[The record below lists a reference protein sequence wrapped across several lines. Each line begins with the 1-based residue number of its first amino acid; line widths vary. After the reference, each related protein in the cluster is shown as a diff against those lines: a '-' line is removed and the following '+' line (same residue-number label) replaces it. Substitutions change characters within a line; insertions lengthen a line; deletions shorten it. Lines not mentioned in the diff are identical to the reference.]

1 MADDFEADFDLV
13 DEPEAQL
20 APSIIPY
27 MPRPHFRGL
36 HASQKR
42 WLFCVAHRRAG
53 KTVALV
59 NQLIR
64 AALSNPRRHPPPRYA
79 YVGPSFD
86 QVKDLCWGYLK
97 HYAGGYPGV
106 RFLEGELTVIFPH
119 GATIRLYGGGQAY
132 ERIRGIYLDGAVLDE
147 YPLLNPRAW
156 TSVVRP
162 TLADYRGFA
171 IISGTSNGDDHF
183 HAVKLRAEDDDAW
196 DIFDIKIT
204 DTGEDALSFEEQ
216 AELTRDMP
224 ADEYAREMLNAFDA
238 PVEGAYYTEAM
249 NALQGQGRVGS
260 VPVDLSQPLISGWD
274 IGIHDFT
281 CIWIFQ
287 ISGKSLNFVDYIEDR
302 GHKGPHYLD
311 ILDKKAKSWGTTFK
325 THILP
330 HDVEAR
336 EWGSGQSRRLT
347 LMDATP
353 TPIVTADRVS
363 DADGIHAV
371 RGILGIAWFDETKCR
386 RGLARLRGY
395 KKSKFG
401 TPVHDDSSSHGADA
415 MKTVAVGL
423 PHVTALSSSLSFGG
437 RLRRRIRG
445 LC

>member
-1 MADDFEADFDLV
+1 MSPTSDAIDFDLV
-13 DEPEAQL
+13 DEPQAD
-20 APSIIPY
+20 APKAIIPY
-27 MPRPHFRGL
+27 TPRSHFRPL
-36 HASQKR
+36 HNSTKR
-42 WLFCVAHRRAG
+42 WLLVVAHRRAG

-97 HYAGGYPGV
+97 FYAGDYPGV
-106 RFLEGELTVIFPH
+106 RFLEGELMVVFPT

-171 IISGTSNGDDHF
+171 VISGTSNGDDHF
-183 HAVKLRAEDDDAW
+183 HAVKLKAEDDAAW
-196 DIFDIKIT
+196 DVFDIKIT
-204 DTGEDALSFEEQ
+204 DTGTEALSAEEV

-238 PVEGAYYTEAM
+238 PVEGAYYTEAI
-249 NALQGQGRVGS
+249 NALQAQKRVS
-260 VPVDLSQPLISGWD
+260 TVPVDLSTTLITGWD

-287 ISGKSLNFVDYIEDR
+287 IAGKEIHFVDYVEDR

-311 ILDKKAKSWGTTFK
+311 ILERKSKSWGVPFK
-325 THILP
+325 AHILP

-336 EWGSGQSRRLT
+336 EWMSGQSRRIG
-347 LMDATP
+347 LMDLTP
-353 TPIVTADRVS
+353 TPILTADRVN
-363 DADGIHAV
+363 DADGINAV
-371 RGILGIAWFDETKCR
+371 RGILGIAWFDEQRTR

-395 KKSKFG
+395 KRSKFG
-401 TPVHDDSSSHGADA
+401 TPVHDDHSHGADA
-415 MKTVAVGL
+415 MKTVATGL
-423 PHVTALSSSLSFGG
+423 PLVTALSSSLSFGG

-445 LC
+445 LV

>member
-1 MADDFEADFDLV
+1 VNGDEDIDLV
-13 DEPEAQL
+13 DAPEAVLQP
-20 APSIIPY
+20 AIIPY
-27 MPRPHFRGL
+27 IPRPHFRPL

-42 WLFCVAHRRAG
+42 WIFAVAHRRAG

-86 QVKDLCWGYLK
+86 QVKDLCWAYLK
-97 HYAGGYPGV
+97 YYAGGYPGV

-147 YPLLNPRAW
+147 YPLLNARAW

-171 IISGTSNGDDHF
+171 VISGTSNGDDHF
-183 HAVKLRAEDDDAW
+183 HAVKLKAEDDPAW
-196 DIFDIKIT
+196 DVFDIKIT

-216 AELTRDMP
+216 RELTRDMP

-238 PVEGAYYTEAM
+238 PVEGAYYTESLNSLAT
-249 NALQGQGRVGS
+249 QHRITS
-260 VPVDLSQPLISGWD
+260 VPVNLSGTLITGWD

-281 CIWIFQ
+281 CIWVFQ
-287 ISGKSLNFVDYIEDR
+287 LVGKAIHFVDYIEDR
-302 GHKGPHYLD
+302 GHKGEHYLN
-311 ILDKKAKSWGTTFK
+311 ILDQKAKAWGVPFK
-325 THILP
+325 AHILP

-336 EWGSGQSRRLT
+336 EWISGESRRFG

-353 TPIVTADRVS
+353 VPILTAERVS
-363 DADGIHAV
+363 DADGVSAV
-371 RGILGIAWFDETKCR
+371 RGILGISWFDEERCR

-401 TPVHDDSSSHGADA
+401 TPVHDDHSHGADA
-415 MKTVAVGL
+415 LKTVAVGL
-423 PHVTALSSSLSFGG
+423 PHVTALSSALSFGR
-437 RLRRRIRG
+437 RLRRKIRG
-445 LC
+445 LV

>member
-1 MADDFEADFDLV
+1 MTDDFDLV
-13 DEPEAQL
+13 DEPEAVLQP
-20 APSIIPY
+20 AVIPY
-27 MPRPHFRGL
+27 RPRPHFRPL
-36 HASQKR
+36 HNSDKR
-42 WLFCVAHRRAG
+42 WIFCVAHRRAG

-59 NQLIR
+59 NQLVR

-97 HYAGGYPGV
+97 HYAGGYPGT
-106 RFLEGELTVIFPH
+106 RFLEGELTVIFPT

-171 IISGTSNGDDHF
+171 VISGTSNGDDHF
-183 HAVKLRAEDDDAW
+183 HAVKLRAEDDETW
-196 DIFDIKIT
+196 DVFDIKIT
-204 DTGEDALSFEEQ
+204 DTGEDALSKEEV

-249 NALQGQGRVGS
+249 NNLQAQHRVGKI
-260 VPVDLSQPLISGWD
+260 PIDLSQPLISGWD

-281 CIWIFQ
+281 CIWTFQ
-287 ISGKSLNFVDYIEDR
+287 ICGKALHFVDYVEDR
-302 GHKGPHYLD
+302 GHKGPHYLAL
-311 ILDKKAKSWGTTFK
+311 LDKKSKSWGTPYK
-325 THILP
+325 AHILP

-336 EWGSGQSRRLT
+336 EWGSGESRRST
-347 LMDATP
+347 LMGSTDV
-353 TPIVTADRVS
+353 PILTADRVS
-363 DADGIHAV
+363 DADGVHAV
-371 RGILGIAWFDETKCR
+371 RGILGVAWFDEERCR

-401 TPVHDDSSSHGADA
+401 TPVHDDASHGADA

>member
-1 MADDFEADFDLV
+1 MTEPPDADFDLV
-13 DEPEAQL
+13 DQPEAVLQP
-20 APSIIPY
+20 AIIPY
-27 MPRPHFRGL
+27 VPRPHFRPL

-42 WLFCVAHRRAG
+42 WIFVVAHRRAG

-97 HYAGGYPGV
+97 HYAGGYPGI

-162 TLADYRGFA
+162 TLADYRGFVV
-171 IISGTSNGDDHF
+171 ISGTSNGDDHF
-183 HAVKLRAEDDDAW
+183 HAVKLKAEDDAAW
-196 DIFDIKIT
+196 DVFDIKIT
-204 DTGEDALSFEEQ
+204 DTGEYALKYEEQ
-216 AELTRDMP
+216 KELTRDMP

-238 PVEGAYYTEAM
+238 PVEGAYYTEAI
-249 NALQGQGRVGS
+249 NAIQNQHRITS
-260 VPVDLSQPLISGWD
+260 VPVNLSGTLITGWD

-281 CIWIFQ
+281 CIWVFQ
-287 ISGKSLNFVDYIEDR
+287 LVGKAVHFVDYIEDR
-302 GHKGPHYLD
+302 GHKAGHYLNM
-311 ILDKKAKSWGTTFK
+311 LDQRAKSWGVPFK
-325 THILP
+325 AHILP

-336 EWGSGQSRRLT
+336 EWVSGESRRFG

-353 TPIVTADRVS
+353 VPILTAERVS
-363 DADGIHAV
+363 DADGVNAV
-371 RGILGIAWFDETKCR
+371 RGLLGIAWFDEQRCR

-395 KKSKFG
+395 KKSRFG
-401 TPVHDDSSSHGADA
+401 TPVHDDHSHGADA
-415 MKTVAVGL
+415 MKTCAVGL
-423 PHVTALSSSLSFGG
+423 PLVTALSSSLSFGG

-445 LC
+445 LV

>member
-1 MADDFEADFDLV
+1 MASEVDYDLE
-13 DEPEAQL
+13 D
-20 APSIIPY
+20 APVRAESSTVIPY
-27 MPRPHFRGL
+27 VPRPHFRAL
-36 HASQKR
+36 HASTKR
-42 WLFCVAHRRAG
+42 WIFTVAHRRAG

-64 AALSNPRRHPPPRYA
+64 AALTNPRRHPPPRYA

-97 HYAGGYPGV
+97 HYAGSYPGV
-106 RFLEGELTVIFPH
+106 RFLEGELTVIFPS

-147 YPLLNPRAW
+147 YPLLNARAW

-183 HAVKLRAEDDDAW
+183 HSVKLRAEDDPMW
-196 DIFDIKIT
+196 DVFDIKIS
-204 DTGEDALSFEEQ
+204 DTGTSALSLEEQ

-249 NALQGQGRVGS
+249 NALQNQKRVS
-260 VPVDLSQPLISGWD
+260 TVPVDLSAPLVSGWD
-274 IGIHDFT
+274 IGIHDYT
-281 CIWIFQ
+281 SIWIFQ
-287 ISGKSLNFVDYIEDR
+287 IAGKEIHFVDYIEDR

-311 ILDKKAKSWGTTFK
+311 LLDKRAKSWGVTFK
-325 THILP
+325 AHILP

-336 EWGSGQSRRLT
+336 EWGSGASRRIT

-353 TPIVTADRVS
+353 TPVLTAPRVN
-363 DADGIHAV
+363 DADGISAV
-371 RGILGIAWFDETKCR
+371 RGVLGVSWFDEHRCR

-395 KKSKFG
+395 KRSKFG
-401 TPVHDDSSSHGADA
+401 TPVHDDASHGADA
-415 MKTVAVGL
+415 MKTVATGL
-423 PHVTALSSSLSFGG
+423 NLVTALSSSLSFGG

-445 LC
+445 LV

>member
-1 MADDFEADFDLV
+1 MTDDTIDFDLV
-13 DEPEAQL
+13 DEPEAVQET
-20 APSIIPY
+20 SIIPY
-27 MPRPHFRGL
+27 MPRPHFRPL
-36 HASQKR
+36 HASEKR
-42 WLFCVAHRRAG
+42 WIFCVAHRRAG

-106 RFLEGELTVIFPH
+106 RFLEGELTVIFPT

-183 HAVKLRAEDDDAW
+183 HAVKLRAEDDPAW

-204 DTGEDALSFEEQ
+204 DTGEDALSFDEQ

-238 PVEGAYYTEAM
+238 PVEGAYYTEAI
-249 NALQGQGRVGS
+249 NALQAQHRVAN

-287 ISGKSLNFVDYIEDR
+287 IAGKSIHFVDYVEDR

-311 ILDKKAKSWGTTFK
+311 L
-325 THILP
+325 
-330 HDVEAR
+330 
-336 EWGSGQSRRLT
+336 SGQKSQIL
-347 LMDATP
+347 
-353 TPIVTADRVS
+353 
-363 DADGIHAV
+363 GHAV
-371 RGILGIAWFDETKCR
+371 QG
-386 RGLARLRGY
+386 
-395 KKSKFG
+395 
-401 TPVHDDSSSHGADA
+401 SHSA
-415 MKTVAVGL
+415 
-423 PHVTALSSSLSFGG
+423 P
-437 RLRRRIRG
+437 
-445 LC
+445 

>member
-1 MADDFEADFDLV
+1 MTDPDADADLTD
-13 DEPEAQL
+13 
-20 APSIIPY
+20 APSADAPTTVIPY
-27 MPRPHFRGL
+27 VPRAHFRAL
-36 HASQKR
+36 HNSSKR
-42 WLFCVAHRRAG
+42 WIFAVAHRRAG

-97 HYAGGYPGV
+97 HYAGSYPGV
-106 RFLEGELTVIFPH
+106 RFLEGELMVIFPT

-171 IISGTSNGDDHF
+171 VISGTSNGDDHF
-183 HAVKLRAEDDDAW
+183 HSVKLKAEDDPTW
-196 DIFDIKIT
+196 DVFDIKIT
-204 DTGEDALSFEEQ
+204 DTHEDALTFAEQ

-224 ADEYAREMLNAFDA
+224 ADEFAREMLNAFDA
-238 PVEGAYYTEAM
+238 PVEGAFYTEAI
-249 NALQGQGRVGS
+249 NALQTQKRVTT
-260 VPVDLSQPLISGWD
+260 VPVDLSQSLITGWD

-281 CIWIFQ
+281 CIWVFQ
-287 ISGKSLNFVDYIEDR
+287 LAGKEIHFVDYVEDR
-302 GHKGPHYLD
+302 GHKASHYLD
-311 ILDKKAKSWGTTFK
+311 VLDKKAKSWGTSYK
-325 THILP
+325 AHILP

-336 EWGSGQSRRLT
+336 EWMSGESRRIG

-353 TPIVTADRVS
+353 VPILTAPRVN
-363 DADGIHAV
+363 DADGVSAV
-371 RGILGIAWFDETKCR
+371 RGVLGISWFDEQRCR

-395 KKSKFG
+395 KRSKFG
-401 TPVHDDSSSHGADA
+401 TPVHDDHSHGADA
-415 MKTVAVGL
+415 MKTVATGL
-423 PHVTALSSSLSFGG
+423 NLVTALSSSLSFGS

-445 LC
+445 LV

>member
-1 MADDFEADFDLV
+1 MSDELADFDLE
-13 DEPEAQL
+13 DQPEAKLQT
-20 APSIIPY
+20 AVIPY
-27 MPRPHFRGL
+27 VPRPHFYAP
-36 HASQKR
+36 HASQAR
-42 WLFCVAHRRAG
+42 FMFWVFHRRAG
-53 KTVALV
+53 KTVALC

-86 QVKDLCWGYLK
+86 QVKDLCWAYFH
-97 HYAGGYPGV
+97 HYAGAYPGV
-106 RFLEGELTVIFPH
+106 RFLEGDLTVIFPH

-183 HAVKLRAEDDDAW
+183 HAVKLRAEDDPNW
-196 DIFDIKIT
+196 EVFDVKIT
-204 DTGEDALSFEEQ
+204 DTKEDALTYAEQ

-238 PVEGAYYTEAM
+238 PVEGAFYTESM
-249 NALQGQGRVGS
+249 NALAAQHRIGI
-260 VPVDLSQPLISGWD
+260 VPVDISKPLISGWD

-281 CIWIFQ
+281 CIWVFQ
-287 ISGKSLNFVDYIEDR
+287 IAGKSLNFVDYVEDR
-302 GHKGPHYLD
+302 GHKAEHYLD
-311 ILDKKAKSWGTTFK
+311 ILDRKAKSWGTPFRA
-325 THILP
+325 HILP
-330 HDVEAR
+330 HDVEHR
-336 EWGSGQSRRLT
+336 EWVSGQSRRLGM
-347 LMDATP
+347 MDSTP
-353 TPIVTADRVS
+353 VPILTADRVN
-363 DADGIHAV
+363 DADGISAV
-371 RGILGIAWFDETKCR
+371 RGVLGISWFNEATTR

-395 KKSKFG
+395 KRSKFG
-401 TPVHDDSSSHGADA
+401 TPVHDDASHGADA
-415 MKTVAVGL
+415 MKTVATGL
-423 PHVTALSSSLSFGG
+423 PHVTALSSSLSLGG
-437 RLRRRIRG
+437 RLRRKIRG